1 MQKKKILW
9 RVTGHFSCIFS
20 VPWLA
25 YTLKGRSYLYRA
37 RLLPGVIAVVSA
49 CTVLNPSL
57 PLHSSVCL
65 QWPCSQFYS
74 TADLLTLRNEGRAFS
89 RLFPKPTGKSH
100 TLILHCLL
108 QLCLPGTFK
117 YIYMFVLNHCISMI
131 SNIKRHNIEVV
142 LFPRMVRKIA
152 NKLQPS
158 LEYSIFLSESF
169 LCVLWVSGNLSCY
182 KNCLP

>member
-9 RVTGHFSCIFS
+9 RVIAHFSYIFS
-20 VPWLA
+20 VLWLV
-25 YTLKGRSYLYRA
+25 YTLQGRSYLYRA
-37 RLLPGVIAVVSA
+37 RLLVGVIAVVSA
-49 CTVLNPSL
+49 CTILNPSL

-108 QLCLPGTFK
+108 QLCLPDTFK
-117 YIYMFVLNHCISMI
+117 YIYMLILNHCISMI
-131 SNIKRHNIEVV
+131 SNVKRHNTKVV
-142 LFPRMVRKIA
+142 LLPRMVRKTA
-152 NKLQPS
+152 NKIQPS
-158 LEYSIFLSESF
+158 LWSTVFSYQKVPMCPL
-169 LCVLWVSGNLSCY
+169 G
-182 KNCLP
+182 K